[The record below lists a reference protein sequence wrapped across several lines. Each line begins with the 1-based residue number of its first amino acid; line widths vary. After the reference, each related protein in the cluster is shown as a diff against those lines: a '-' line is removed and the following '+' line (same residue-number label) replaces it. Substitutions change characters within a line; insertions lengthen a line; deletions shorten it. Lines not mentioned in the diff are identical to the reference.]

1 MQNEILKGADPR
13 VFILDHSIEGAVER
27 VFVVSKGIWYE
38 RIEGQTGAVEF
49 LPIADGQQE
58 LRERTAGETGEFD
71 LLEAEDDLGE
81 EVIREFMEQT
91 PLYPEAPELS
101 DQWN

>member
-1 MQNEILKGADPR
+1 MQEEILKGADPR
-13 VFILDHSIEGAVER
+13 VFLVEANDEFEDER
-27 VFVVSKGIWYE
+27 VFVLAKGLWYE

-49 LPIADGQQE
+49 TPIAQDEYE
-58 LRERTAGETGEFD
+58 LRERLAASMDEDELIEADDEFG
-71 LLEAEDDLGE
+71 A

-101 DQWN
+101 TQWE